1 MLVNHL
7 ISKHK
12 IVIKTEN
19 KENLL
24 YAKSEDDYLSLTL
37 DSTIRYIEQSSN
49 MIIVK
54 LLELLNVKI
63 SDKLLSFIYDL
74 KILDDMYLEF
84 KLRKSITFQACK
96 VQTVKLSDFYR
107 DYRDTKLNKVC
118 DKTHEVIALSFKYD
132 FKLSKYTYHY
142 LTSLLRDLV
151 KQQTYRYRVNDTLRR
166 YALIDRLI
174 EFLKNK

>member
-7 ISKHK
+7 ISRRK

-19 KENLL
+19 KENLIHI
-24 YAKSEDDYLSLTL
+24 ENDYLSLTI
-37 DSTIRYIEQSSN
+37 DSAIRYIEQNNN

-54 LLELLNVKI
+54 LLEFLNVKI

-132 FKLSKYTYHY
+132 FRLSTSYTYKY

-151 KQQTYRYRVNDTLRR
+151 KQQTYRYRANDTLRR

-174 EFLKNK
+174 EFLKNNK